1 MVWSHECSIIFAFY
15 TSTSTRLLNEVLVV
29 FYYHLNVGGVVIARQ
44 PKSPVTLFA
53 CNPKTTQQ
61 WEVEA
66 MVHLLH
72 ALWLFVRL
80 RVKER
85 AK

>member
-29 FYYHLNVGGVVIARQ
+29 FYHHLNVGGVVIARQ

-61 WEVEA
+61 WRSRRWYTCFT
-66 MVHLLH
+66 HFGFLSDSG
-72 ALWLFVRL
+72 
-80 RVKER
+80 
-85 AK
+85 